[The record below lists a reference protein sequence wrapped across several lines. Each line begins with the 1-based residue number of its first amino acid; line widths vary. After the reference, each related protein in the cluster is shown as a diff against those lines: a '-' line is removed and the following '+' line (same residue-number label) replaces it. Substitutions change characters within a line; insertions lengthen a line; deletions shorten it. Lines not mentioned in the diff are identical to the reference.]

1 MIERY
6 RRQVVQN
13 VFTDEAKFEA
23 YLLMEIYT
31 LEAWSLLG
39 VIPKEDVN
47 KVRENASF
55 SVERIREIEEET
67 RHDIVAF
74 TRCVSESL
82 GEEKKW
88 VHYGLTSTDVVDTAN
103 GYLFKKANDI
113 IYQDLL
119 EFHEVLRKQALKYK
133 YTPCIGRTHGIHAD
147 ITSFGLKWALWYDEF
162 NRHLERFN
170 AVRKEVEMGKIS
182 GAVGNFANTPPFVQD
197 YVCEKLGINSAN
209 ISTQTLQRDRHANY
223 MSELALI
230 GSSMEKIA
238 VEIRHLQRTEVR
250 ELEEFFRKG
259 QKGSS
264 AMPHKRNP
272 ISSENIAG
280 CSRVLRGYM
289 VASYENIPLW
299 HERDISHSS
308 VERIIVPDGIMLLDY
323 MLNRYKRV
331 LENVTVF
338 EDRML
343 ENIYITKGVIFS
355 QRILSKLIEKGL
367 SREKAYDSVQ
377 PLSMKAWENGLMF
390 KELLLNSSEIS
401 SYLTKDEIEDSFNID
416 YFLKN
421 VDAIF
426 ERVGIVEHD

>member
-6 RRQVVQN
+6 RREIVQDI
-13 VFTDEAKFEA
+13 FTDKAKFDA
-23 YLLMEIYT
+23 YLLMEVFT
-31 LEAWSLLG
+31 LEAWSELG
-39 VIPKEDVN
+39 VIPKEDVD
-47 KVRENASF
+47 KVRENATF
-55 SVERIREIEEET
+55 TVERIQEIEQET

-103 GYLFKKANDI
+103 GYLYKLANDI
-113 IYQDLL
+113 LFEDLL
-119 EFHEVLRKQALKYK
+119 KFQEVLRKQALRFKD
-133 YTPCIGRTHGIHAD
+133 TPCIGRTHGIHAD

-162 NRHLERFN
+162 NRHLERFKQ
-170 AVRKEVEMGKIS
+170 VRNDVETGKIS

-223 MSELALI
+223 MAELALI
-230 GSSMEKIA
+230 GATMEKIA

-289 VASYENIPLW
+289 VAAYENVPLW

-323 MLNRYKRV
+323 MLNRYTRV

-338 EDRML
+338 EDRMMK
-343 ENIYITKGVIFS
+343 NIYITNGVIFS

-367 SREKAYDSVQ
+367 SREKAYDTVQ
-377 PLSMKAWENGLMF
+377 PLSMKSWEKGLMF
-390 KELLLNSSEIS
+390 KDLLHESKEINE
-401 SYLTKDEIEDSFNID
+401 YLTSDEIEEAFDVA

-421 VDAIF
+421 VETIF
-426 ERVGIVEHD
+426 QRVGIL

>member
-6 RRQVVQN
+6 RREIVQDI
-13 VFTDEAKFEA
+13 FTDENKFKA

-31 LEAWSLLG
+31 LEAWAELG
-39 VIPKEDVN
+39 VIPKEDVD
-47 KVRENASF
+47 KVKEKATFN
-55 SVERIREIEEET
+55 VERIKEIEEET

-82 GEEKKW
+82 GYEKKW

-103 GYLFKKANDI
+103 GYLFKLANDI
-113 IYQDLL
+113 IWDDLL
-119 EFHEVLRKQALKYK
+119 KFHEILKKQALKYK
-133 YTPCIGRTHGIHAD
+133 MTPCIGRTHGIHAD

-162 NRHLERFN
+162 NRHLERFKL
-170 AVRKEVEMGKIS
+170 VRKEVEVGKIS

-197 YVCEKLGINSAN
+197 YVCKKLGIHSSN

-223 MSELALI
+223 MAELALI

-289 VASYENIPLW
+289 LASYENIPLW

-308 VERIIVPDGIMLLDY
+308 VERIIIPDGIMLLDY
-323 MLNRYKRV
+323 MLNRYMKV

-367 SREKAYDSVQ
+367 SREEAYDTVQ
-377 PLSMKAWENGLMF
+377 PLSMKSWENGLMF
-390 KELLLNSSEIS
+390 KELLLESESILKQLS
-401 SYLTKDEIEDSFNID
+401 IEEIEEAFNVQ

-421 VDAIF
+421 VDTIF
-426 ERVGIVEHD
+426 KRVGLL

>member
-1 MIERY
+1 MIKSPRKKN
-6 RRQVVQN
+6 VQDI
-13 VFTDEAKFEA
+13 FTEENKFQA

-31 LEAWSLLG
+31 LEAWSKLG
-39 VIPKEDVN
+39 IIPIEDVK
-47 KVRENASF
+47 KVQENASF
-55 SVERIREIEEET
+55 SVERIKEIELET

-103 GYLFKKANDI
+103 GYLFKLANDI
-113 IYQDLL
+113 IWDDLL
-119 EFHEVLRKQALKYK
+119 QFQEVLKKQAIRFEN
-133 YTPCIGRTHGIHAD
+133 TPCIGRTHGIHAD

-162 NRHLERFN
+162 NRHLERFKM
-170 AVRKEVEMGKIS
+170 VRREVEIGKIS

-197 YVCEKLGINSAN
+197 YVCKKLGIQSAN

-230 GSSMEKIA
+230 GATMEKIA

-272 ISSENIAG
+272 ISSENITG

-289 VASYENIPLW
+289 VAAYQNNPL
-299 HERDISHSS
+299 R
-308 VERIIVPDGIMLLDY
+308 
-323 MLNRYKRV
+323 N
-331 LENVTVF
+331 
-338 EDRML
+338 
-343 ENIYITKGVIFS
+343 
-355 QRILSKLIEKGL
+355 
-367 SREKAYDSVQ
+367 
-377 PLSMKAWENGLMF
+377 
-390 KELLLNSSEIS
+390 
-401 SYLTKDEIEDSFNID
+401 
-416 YFLKN
+416 
-421 VDAIF
+421 
-426 ERVGIVEHD
+426 

>member
-13 VFTDEAKFEA
+13 LFTDKAKFDA
-23 YLLMEIYT
+23 YLKMEIHT
-31 LEAWSLLG
+31 LEAWSQLG
-39 VIPKEDVN
+39 KIPKEDVD
-47 KVRENASF
+47 KIRENATF
-55 SVERIREIEEET
+55 SVERILEIEQET

-88 VHYGLTSTDVVDTAN
+88 VHYGLTSTDVVDTSN
-103 GYLFKKANDI
+103 GYIYKQANDI
-113 IYQDLL
+113 LWQDLL
-119 EFHEVLRKQALKYK
+119 DFKEVLKRNAIKYMN
-133 YTPCIGRTHGIHAD
+133 TPCIGRTHGIHAD

-162 NRHLERFN
+162 NRHIERFEM
-170 AVRKEVEMGKIS
+170 VRKELEMGKIS
-182 GAVGNFANTPPFVQD
+182 GAVGNFANTPPEVQD
-197 YVCEKLGINSAN
+197 YVCKAMGIGSSN

-223 MSELALI
+223 MAELALI
-230 GSSMEKIA
+230 GGSMEKIA

-250 ELEEFFRKG
+250 EVEEFFRKG

-308 VERIIVPDGIMLLDY
+308 VERIIMPDAIMLLDY
-323 MLNRYKRV
+323 MLTRYKRV
-331 LENVTVF
+331 LNNLTVF

-343 ENIYITKGVIFS
+343 KNIFLTNGVIFA
-355 QRILSKLIEKGL
+355 QRVLTKLIDAGL
-367 SREKAYDSVQ
+367 SREMAYDTVQ
-377 PLSMKAWENGLMF
+377 PIAMNAWENGLQY
-390 KELLLNSSEIS
+390 KDLLLDNDIIMN
-401 SYLTKDEIEDSFNID
+401 YLNKEEVEEAFNID
-416 YFLKN
+416 YFLRN
-421 VDAIF
+421 VEVIYK
-426 ERVGIVEHD
+426 RVGIL

>member
-6 RRQVVQN
+6 RREIVQDI
-13 VFTDEAKFEA
+13 FTEKNKFEA

-31 LEAWSLLG
+31 LEAWSELG
-39 VIPKEDVN
+39 VIPKEDVD
-47 KVRENASF
+47 KVRENATF
-55 SVERIREIEEET
+55 SVERIKEIEQET

-103 GYLFKKANDI
+103 GYLFKLANDI
-113 IYQDLL
+113 LLEDLL
-119 EFHEVLRKQALKYK
+119 KFQEVLRKQAIRFKD
-133 YTPCIGRTHGIHAD
+133 TPCIGRTHGIHAD

-162 NRHLERFN
+162 NRHLERFKQ
-170 AVRKEVEMGKIS
+170 VRNDVETGKIS

-223 MSELALI
+223 MAEIALI
-230 GSSMEKIA
+230 GSTMEKIA

-289 VASYENIPLW
+289 LAAYENVPLW

-323 MLNRYKRV
+323 MLNRYAKV

-338 EDRML
+338 EDRMMK
-343 ENIYITKGVIFS
+343 NIYITNGVIFS

-367 SREKAYDSVQ
+367 SREKAYDTVQ
-377 PLSMKAWENGLMF
+377 PLSMNSWENGLMF
-390 KELLLNSSEIS
+390 KELLHSSDEINK
-401 SYLTKDEIEDSFNID
+401 YLTKEEIDNAFDVS

-421 VDAIF
+421 VETILS
-426 ERVGIVEHD
+426 RVGIL

>member
-6 RRQVVQN
+6 RRQVVQEI
-13 VFTDEAKFEA
+13 FTDESKFNA

-31 LEAWSLLG
+31 LEAWSKLG
-39 VIPKEDVN
+39 IIPESDVD
-47 KVRENASF
+47 KVRENAKF
-55 SVERIREIEEET
+55 SVERIKEIEQET

-103 GYLFKKANDI
+103 GYLFKLVNDI
-113 IYQDLL
+113 LWDDLVK
-119 EFHEVLRKQALKYK
+119 FQEVLKKQALRFEN
-133 YTPCIGRTHGIHAD
+133 TPCIGRTHGIHAD

-170 AVRKEVEMGKIS
+170 QVRKEVEMGKIS

-223 MSELALI
+223 MSEIALI
-230 GSSMEKIA
+230 GASMEKIA

-289 VASYENIPLW
+289 VASYENVPLW
-299 HERDISHSS
+299 HERDISHSA
-308 VERIIVPDGIMLLDY
+308 VERIIVPDATMLLDY
-323 MLNRYKRV
+323 MLNRYMRV

-390 KELLLNSSEIS
+390 KELLLTSEVIT
-401 SYLTKDEIEDSFNID
+401 SYLSKEEIEEAFDIK

-421 VDAIF
+421 VNTIYK
-426 ERVGIVEHD
+426 RVGLI